1 MSKFMEET
9 VIINYNIKY
18 HNYCRISCLLMTELQ
33 RLNEVMTEQPL
44 LMEIKQ
50 LKGGFSLTAQEMLKQ
65 LFSSAKW
72 TIE

>member
-1 MSKFMEET
+1 MA
-9 VIINYNIKY
+9 
-18 HNYCRISCLLMTELQ
+18 ELQ
-33 RLNEVMTEQPL
+33 RLNEVMTKQPL

-50 LKGGFSLTAQEMLKQ
+50 IKGGFSLTAQEMLKR